1 MAVCI
6 RKIISRM
13 EQEWY
18 MPMLM
23 KANPS
28 RDLVEKDLARGDLY
42 VLEDG
47 GTAVS
52 CAIVGPLN
60 LLSCELL
67 NLSTRDGYERQG
79 YAKVLLHYL
88 FAIYRDLYKSMVV
101 GTADFSNIALSLYE
115 SQGFR
120 RIRTIENY
128 FTENYPQAIYDEGR
142 LCKDMVVLEK
152 TLT

>member
-6 RKIISRM
+6 RKIISHT

-18 MPMLM
+18 MPMLL

-28 RDLVEKDLARGDLY
+28 NELVIQDLARGDLY
-42 VLEDG
+42 VLEDS

-101 GTADFSNIALSLYE
+101 GTADFSNIALALYE
-115 SQGFR
+115 SLGFR
-120 RIRTIENY
+120 RIRVIENY
-128 FTENYPQAIYDEGR
+128 FIDNYSEKIYDEGR
-142 LCKDMVVLEK
+142 LCKDMVVLERA
-152 TLT
+152 LS

>member
-28 RDLVEKDLARGDLY
+28 KDLVEKDLARGELY

-67 NLSTRDGYERQG
+67 NLSTRDGYERLG
-79 YAKVLLHYL
+79 YATVLLHYL

-101 GTADFSNIALSLYE
+101 GTADLSFIALSLYE

-120 RIRTIENY
+120 RIRVIENY
-128 FTENYPQAIYDEGR
+128 FIDNYPDAVYEDGH